1 MTSSSTSIDEVSCVI
16 PGVYL
21 SGIAVA
27 RNPAKLS
34 ELNISRVVCC
44 CMYTEFPQSD
54 EVKSITYLRVDV
66 EDMSREPID
75 MFFEEASDFISES
88 LENNEGVL
96 IHCRSGVSRSST
108 IVLAFLIRSMGMR
121 LYDAFFLLRSKRSIV
136 TPNIGFM
143 DQLMKLESATHDGNI
158 SVSLQRYAQWYTSDS
173 RPAIPDIEATPTPA
187 A

>member
-1 MTSSSTSIDEVSCVI
+1 M
-16 PGVYL
+16 
-21 SGIAVA
+21 AVA
-27 RNPAKLS
+27 RNPVRLD

-44 CMYTEFPQSD
+44 CMPSEFPLSD
-54 EVKSITYLRVDV
+54 EIENILYYRVDV

-75 MFFEEASDFISES
+75 MFFEEVSDFIAEA

-108 IVLAFLIRSMGMR
+108 IVLAFLIRNMGMR

-143 DQLMKLESATHDGNI
+143 DQLMKLEMKVHGST

-173 RPAIPDIEATPTPA
+173 RPSIPDIEA
-187 A
+187 